1 MAKVKPANLGLPSF
15 IFMITN
21 DRQFSTASLSF
32 HHNFYIFKN
41 APWAINS
48 FLLSYLSQLQRNHF
62 NTNLVKIEVE
72 YIKTISQ

>member
-1 MAKVKPANLGLPSF
+1 MAKVKPANLGLASF

-41 APWAINS
+41 AP
-48 FLLSYLSQLQRNHF
+48 
-62 NTNLVKIEVE
+62 
-72 YIKTISQ
+72 